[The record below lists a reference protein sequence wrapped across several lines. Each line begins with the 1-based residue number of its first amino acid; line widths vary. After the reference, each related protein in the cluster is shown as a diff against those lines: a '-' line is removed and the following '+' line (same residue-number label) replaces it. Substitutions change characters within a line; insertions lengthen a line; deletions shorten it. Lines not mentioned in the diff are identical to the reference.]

1 MGRPY
6 HVRHSGEAIMEPSH
20 DRKKSAPIAAAAFT
34 CVSFPDDGDYVAG
47 VREKVYQPHSHYSI
61 TDAVGECIKI

>member
-1 MGRPY
+1 
-6 HVRHSGEAIMEPSH
+6 MEPSH

-61 TDAVGECIKI
+61 TDAVGECI